1 MTLPKAVLVLP
12 TGARGPAFLLLPN
25 FRVILR
31 YNTAMAY
38 ALSVA
43 HLSDR
48 LRGAS
53 PFARGWPR
61 EDRMLSATERK
72 VLQTLLALR
81 GFEPGTVDGKVGPK
95 TRAAIRTYQASV
107 GLLPDGY
114 ANAFLME
121 RARADL
127 SGRSPDP

>member
-1 MTLPKAVLVLP
+1 VLVLP

-31 YNTAMAY
+31 YNTALAY

-48 LRGAS
+48 LRGEPA
-53 PFARGWPR
+53 FAQAWPL
-61 EDRMLSATERK
+61 EDRPLSTEERR
-72 VLQTLLALR
+72 QIQAHLAGR
-81 GFEPGTVDGKVGPK
+81 GFPVGGVDGKVGPK
-95 TRAAIRTYQASV
+95 TRAAIRAYQASA

-114 ANAFLME
+114 ADAVLL
-121 RARADL
+121 ARLGD
-127 SGRSPDP
+127 GR